1 MSNLKGIV
9 VEKGNGYS
17 VLLLSDGTFRNVE
30 DNDSY
35 ELGSVIHIK
44 DTIRHSSRYLN
55 KAVSMV
61 AAVFLVAFLSLGVF
75 AWVTPV
81 QYISIDINPS
91 LELKVNYLDRIINV
105 QSLNDDGKEL
115 IRNISVKSLHYESG
129 VNEVIEKAKDLG
141 YLEDKRDV
149 LISISS
155 SDIKRN
161 EKVERNIKGK
171 LDEEVTVLTF
181 NAEEHRI
188 SVEEGLS
195 PGKSDIIE
203 KVIESDTQLSKEELA
218 AVPVKDLMEKIK
230 ENSSKKDG
238 EVAKHAAKEIEKTAK
253 HAAKEIEREAKKI
266 EKEAK
271 QLAEKMKQE
280 AKQEKE
286 ESKRIA
292 KEKAEEAKQLA
303 KEMEKEAKQK
313 KEESKWIAK
322 EKGEEAKQLAEKMK
336 QEAKQKKEESKRIA
350 KEKAEEAKQ
359 LAEEIEQEAKQI
371 DEEFQ
376 QWTKQKEE
384 EFKKWAKEKEE
395 ETKKMTKKEQQEAK
409 RWLKQKEKELKQ
421 RLKEEE
427 KEFNRRTK
435 ESEAQF
441 EQWTKQRMEEFQQWA
456 KQRMEEFQRWT
467 EQKDE

>member
-280 AKQEKE
+280 AKQ
-286 ESKRIA
+286 
-292 KEKAEEAKQLA
+292 
-303 KEMEKEAKQK
+303 
-313 KEESKWIAK
+313 
-322 EKGEEAKQLAEKMK
+322 
-336 QEAKQKKEESKRIA
+336 KKEESKRIA

>member
-286 ESKRIA
+286 ESK
-292 KEKAEEAKQLA
+292 
-303 KEMEKEAKQK
+303 
-313 KEESKWIAK
+313 WIAK
-322 EKGEEAKQLAEKMK
+322 EKG
-336 QEAKQKKEESKRIA
+336 
-350 KEKAEEAKQ
+350 EEAKQ

>member
-286 ESKRIA
+286 ESK
-292 KEKAEEAKQLA
+292 
-303 KEMEKEAKQK
+303 
-313 KEESKWIAK
+313 WIAK

>member
-303 KEMEKEAKQK
+303 
-313 KEESKWIAK
+313 
-322 EKGEEAKQLAEKMK
+322 
-336 QEAKQKKEESKRIA
+336 
-350 KEKAEEAKQ
+350 
-359 LAEEIEQEAKQI
+359 EEIEQEAKQI

>member
-322 EKGEEAKQLAEKMK
+322 EKGEEAKQLAEK
-336 QEAKQKKEESKRIA
+336 
-350 KEKAEEAKQ
+350 
-359 LAEEIEQEAKQI
+359 IEQEAKQI

>member
-313 KEESKWIAK
+313 KEESKRIAK
-322 EKGEEAKQLAEKMK
+322 EKG
-336 QEAKQKKEESKRIA
+336 
-350 KEKAEEAKQ
+350 EEAKQ

>member
-1 MSNLKGIV
+1 VSNLKGIV

-313 KEESKWIAK
+313 KEESKRIAK

-336 QEAKQKKEESKRIA
+336 
-350 KEKAEEAKQ
+350 
-359 LAEEIEQEAKQI
+359 QEAKQI

>member
-280 AKQEKE
+280 AKQ
-286 ESKRIA
+286 
-292 KEKAEEAKQLA
+292 
-303 KEMEKEAKQK
+303 
-313 KEESKWIAK
+313 
-322 EKGEEAKQLAEKMK
+322 
-336 QEAKQKKEESKRIA
+336 KKEESKRIA

-441 EQWTKQRMEEFQQWA
+441 EQWTKQRMEEFEQWTKQRMEEFQQWA

>member
-286 ESKRIA
+286 ESK
-292 KEKAEEAKQLA
+292 
-303 KEMEKEAKQK
+303 
-313 KEESKWIAK
+313 W
-322 EKGEEAKQLAEKMK
+322 
-336 QEAKQKKEESKRIA
+336 IA

-441 EQWTKQRMEEFQQWA
+441 EQWTKQRMEEFEQWTKQRMEEFQQWA